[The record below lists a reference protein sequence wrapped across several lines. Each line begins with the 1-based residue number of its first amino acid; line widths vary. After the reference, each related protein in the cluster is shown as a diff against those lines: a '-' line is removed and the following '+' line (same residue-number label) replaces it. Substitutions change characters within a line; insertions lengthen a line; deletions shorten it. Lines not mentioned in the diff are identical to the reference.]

1 MYQVKKNKKLKM
13 HLIIT
18 GAHLLKEF
26 GETKKAVEKDGF
38 HIDAIVPVF
47 ASTDSDDGRTMLK
60 AFGNIIIKLTDIFIS
75 SNRI

>member
-1 MYQVKKNKKLKM
+1 MRIYSKNLERQK
-13 HLIIT
+13 T
-18 GAHLLKEF
+18 
-26 GETKKAVEKDGF
+26 VEKDGF

-75 SNRI
+75 STGYNILRI